1 MNVQGCC
8 FEFLVQL
15 IVSCLL
21 VGLFDVLVAV
31 AFVAAK
37 YRFKTNRG
45 RTLYSYTFCLEK
57 LRQIIVTIRFQIDL
71 AQIRTE
77 FEKKTGQSL
86 KDVVVKKMKGD
97 LEKLLLQLLGNWIQ
111 FFNPFT
117 PNSRQR

>member
-37 YRFKTNRG
+37 YRFKTNRE

-57 LRQIIVTIRFQIDL
+57 LRQIIVTIHFQIDL

>member
-15 IVSCLL
+15 IVFCLL

-31 AFVAAK
+31 VFVAAK
-37 YRFKTNRG
+37 YRFKTNG
-45 RTLYSYTFCLEK
+45 GHTLYSYTFFLVK
-57 LRQIIVTIRFQIDL
+57 LRQIIVTIHFQIDL

-97 LEKLLLQLLGNWIQ
+97 LEKLLLQLLGN
-111 FFNPFT
+111 
-117 PNSRQR
+117 

>member
-1 MNVQGCC
+1 MNAQGCC

-21 VGLFDVLVAV
+21 IGLFDVLVAV

-45 RTLYSYTFCLEK
+45 RTLYSYTFRLEK
-57 LRQIIVTIRFQIDL
+57 LRQIIVTIHFQIDL

-97 LEKLLLQLLGNWIQ
+97 LEKLLLQLLGN
-111 FFNPFT
+111 
-117 PNSRQR
+117 